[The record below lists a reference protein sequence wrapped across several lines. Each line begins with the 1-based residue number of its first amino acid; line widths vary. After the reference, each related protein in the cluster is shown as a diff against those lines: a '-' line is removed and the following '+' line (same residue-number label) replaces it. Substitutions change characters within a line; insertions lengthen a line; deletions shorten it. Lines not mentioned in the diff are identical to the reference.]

1 MTFIPPKYNKTALAT
16 FYPTLRSRVNDYFSE
31 NNISR
36 NANAAMV
43 TKTIVLL
50 LVYLVPLG
58 FLYFGEIS
66 SKWLVFGLWCVM
78 GFGMAGIGMAV
89 MHDANHG
96 AYSRNPKVNNLIG
109 YLLNMVGGNADFWKI
124 QHNVLHHTY
133 TNVHGADEDI
143 DTPPFLRFSPQVE
156 RKWIHRYQH
165 WYALFFYG
173 FLTIPWIT
181 SKELQQLNDY
191 KKKGLIPAGR
201 PFRNL
206 LIRSV
211 VWKIGYYAYL
221 LVLPML
227 LTPVSPWF
235 TLLCFLTMHYIASF
249 LLGMIFQTA
258 HVMPDCAFPEPDE
271 TGTMENNWAVHQLYT
286 TTNYAPK
293 SRFFAWYVGGLN
305 FQVEHHLFPN
315 ICHVHY
321 KRISAIVKQ
330 TAQEYGLPY
339 HSQRNFLDAVRE
351 HLLMLRTLG
360 RQDYLPAP
368 VPVRQDELQEA

>member
-1 MTFIPPKYNKTALAT
+1 
-16 FYPTLRSRVNDYFSE
+16 
-31 NNISR
+31 
-36 NANAAMV
+36 
-43 TKTIVLL
+43 
-50 LVYLVPLG
+50 
-58 FLYFGEIS
+58 
-66 SKWLVFGLWCVM
+66 
-78 GFGMAGIGMAV
+78 
-89 MHDANHG
+89 
-96 AYSRNPKVNNLIG
+96 
-109 YLLNMVGGNADFWKI
+109 
-124 QHNVLHHTY
+124 
-133 TNVHGADEDI
+133 
-143 DTPPFLRFSPQVE
+143 
-156 RKWIHRYQH
+156 
-165 WYALFFYG
+165 
-173 FLTIPWIT
+173 
-181 SKELQQLNDY
+181 
-191 KKKGLIPAGR
+191 
-201 PFRNL
+201 
-206 LIRSV
+206 
-211 VWKIGYYAYL
+211 
-221 LVLPML
+221 ML

-293 SRFFAWYVGGLN
+293 SKLFAWYVGGLN

-321 KRISAIVKQ
+321 KRISEIVKQ

-368 VPVRQDELQEA
+368 IPVHQDEMQEA